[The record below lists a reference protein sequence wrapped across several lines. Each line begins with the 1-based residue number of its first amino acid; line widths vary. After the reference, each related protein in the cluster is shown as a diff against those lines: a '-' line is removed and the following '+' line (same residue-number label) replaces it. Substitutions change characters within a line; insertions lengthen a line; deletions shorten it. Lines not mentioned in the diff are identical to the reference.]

1 VVEMGCV
8 EVTLDRWIVERIMV
22 FERVFCR
29 GNPFA
34 VCVGYSVK
42 WDEDLRVEV
51 KAIILYSEDGE
62 PRLETLDVGEALSLA
77 AMDLDP
83 NYSDIKGET
92 FINPG
97 IHINKI
103 GDAR

>member
-1 VVEMGCV
+1 MGCV
-8 EVTLDRWIVERIMV
+8 EVTLDSGTIRKIMA

-34 VCVGYSVK
+34 ICVGYSVK
-42 WDEDLRVEV
+42 WSEDLRVEV

-62 PRLETLDVGEALSLA
+62 PRMETVDVGEVLSLA
-77 AMDLDP
+77 EMDLDP
-83 NYSDIKGET
+83 NLSDIKGET
-92 FINPG
+92 FINLG
-97 IHINKI
+97 IHSGKI

>member
-1 VVEMGCV
+1 MGCV
-8 EVTLDRWIVERIMV
+8 EVTLDSGTIRKIMA

-34 VCVGYSVK
+34 ICVGYSVK
-42 WDEDLRVEV
+42 WSEDLRVEV

-62 PRLETLDVGEALSLA
+62 PKVESVDVDEVLSLA
-77 AMDLDP
+77 EMYP
-83 NYSDIKGET
+83 NPNPSDIKGET

-97 IHINKI
+97 IPLNKI
-103 GDAR
+103 GVAR